1 MKIMTKFIK
10 PRMKNCLITS
20 IFLITCFSISAQQK
34 KWTLQ
39 ESVDYALVN
48 NITVRQMQL
57 DGLIAEENMT
67 TAKANF
73 LPTISGSA
81 SQNFNFGSFI
91 GNDGSRISRDSRGN
105 SFGIN
110 SGITIFNG
118 FQNINLYKQAQLG
131 LKTSQLQLDILKDN
145 MSLNVVNAYLNI
157 LLNKEALK
165 LAEEQIAISQK
176 SLDQIQDLV
185 DAGVRPKAD
194 LLVSQSQ
201 LATDNE
207 RLVNAQNS
215 VALSLLN
222 LSQILQV
229 SKDGF
234 DVENILIDLTNA
246 VLTYNRTN
254 EILSYAL
261 ANRPEIKNA
270 ELNVENAAFNIAI
283 AKSSYYPTLTFGAGL
298 GTSYQHLQGQ
308 DDVIP
313 IFDQN
318 TGMITEFRSNGFA
331 EQLENNLGYNFGFNL
346 SIPIFSG
353 FRKDANVNRS
363 KINKEKSSLAL
374 EQEKQTLT
382 TNIEQAYADAK
393 ASLKQYEASSI
404 SMAAQEEAF
413 KNEQEKYDLGVST
426 SFELDQV
433 RNRLINAQSSFL
445 NAKYNFVFKTKVLD
459 FYMGKSLT
467 N

>member
-1 MKIMTKFIK
+1 MKQTVLFFALF
-10 PRMKNCLITS
+10 CAV
-20 IFLITCFSISAQQK
+20 FSFAQQK
-34 KWTLQ
+34 VWTLK
-39 ESVDYALVN
+39 ECVNHALEN
-48 NITVRQMQL
+48 NIAVKQTQL
-57 DGLIAEENMT
+57 DALIAEENMT

-73 LPTISGSA
+73 LPTVSGSA

-91 GNDGSRISRDSRGN
+91 GNDGSRISRDTRGN
-105 SFGIN
+105 SFGVN
-110 SGITIFNG
+110 TGITIFNG
-118 FQNINLYKQAQLG
+118 FQSINLYKQAQLG

-145 MSLNVVNAYLNI
+145 ISLNVVNAYLNI
-157 LLNKEALK
+157 LLNKETLK
-165 LAEEQIAISQK
+165 LAQEQIAISQV
-176 SLDQIQDLV
+176 SLEQVQGLV
-185 DAGVRPKAD
+185 DAGVRAKAD
-194 LLVSQSQ
+194 LLASQSQ

-215 VALSLLN
+215 VILSLLS

-229 SKDGF
+229 TKENF
-234 DVENILIDLTNA
+234 EVENILIDLTNT
-246 VLTYNRTN
+246 VLVYNNTD

-261 ANRPEIKNA
+261 TKRPEIKNA
-270 ELNVENAAFNIAI
+270 ELNVENAEFNIAI

-298 GTSYQHLQGQ
+298 GTSYQHIQGQ

-318 TGMITEFRSNGFA
+318 TGMITELRPNGFGK
-331 EQLENNLGYNFGFNL
+331 QLENNLGYNFGVSLN
-346 SIPIFSG
+346 IPIFSG
-353 FRKDANVNRS
+353 FRNDANVNRS
-363 KINKEKSSLAL
+363 KINKERINLTL

-382 TNIEQAYADAK
+382 ANIEQAYADAK
-393 ASLKQYEASSI
+393 ASLKQYEASKTSVI
-404 SMAAQEEAF
+404 AQEEVF
-413 KNEQEKYDLGVST
+413 KNELEKYDLGVST
-426 SFELDQV
+426 SFELEQV

>member
-1 MKIMTKFIK
+1 
-10 PRMKNCLITS
+10 MKNCLIIS
-20 IFLITCFSISAQQK
+20 ISLITCFSISAQQK

-39 ESVDYALVN
+39 ECVDYALVN

-73 LPTISGSA
+73 LPTVSGSA

-105 SFGIN
+105 SFGIS

-118 FQNINLYKQAQLG
+118 FQNVNLYKQAQLG

-207 RLVNAQNS
+207 RLVNTQNS

-234 DVENILIDLTNA
+234 DIENILIDLTNA

-298 GTSYQHLQGQ
+298 GTSYQHIQGQ
-308 DDVIP
+308 DDIIP
-313 IFDQN
+313 VFDQN
-318 TGMITEFRSNGFA
+318 TGMITELRPNGFG

-393 ASLKQYEASSI
+393 ASLKQYEASST
-404 SMAAQEEAF
+404 SMTAQEEAF

-459 FYMGKSLT
+459 FYMGKSLA

>member
-1 MKIMTKFIK
+1 MKQYF
-10 PRMKNCLITS
+10 
-20 IFLITCFSISAQQK
+20 FISAFLLICGTLSAQEK

-39 ESVDYALVN
+39 ECVSHALEN
-48 NITVRQMQL
+48 NISIKQTQL
-57 DGLIAEENMT
+57 DALIAEENIT

-73 LPTISGSA
+73 LPTVSGSA
-81 SQNFNFGSFI
+81 SQNYNFGSFI

-105 SFGIN
+105 SFGVN
-110 SGITIFNG
+110 TGITIFNG
-118 FQNINLYKQAQLG
+118 FKNINLYKQSKLG

-145 MSLNVVNAYLNI
+145 ISLNVVNAYLNI

-165 LAEEQIAISQK
+165 LAKEQVTISQK
-176 SLDQIQDLV
+176 SLDQVQGFV
-185 DAGVRPKAD
+185 DAGVRAKAD

-201 LATDNE
+201 LAADSE

-215 VALSLLN
+215 VVLSLLS
-222 LSQILQV
+222 LSQLLQV
-229 SKDGF
+229 SKDDF
-234 DVENILIDLTNA
+234 DVENLLIDLTNT
-246 VLTYNRTN
+246 VLTYNSTN

-261 ANRPEIKNA
+261 TNRPEIKNA
-270 ELNVENAAFNIAI
+270 ELNVENAEFNIAI

-298 GTSYQHLQGQ
+298 GTSYQHIQGQ

-313 IFDQN
+313 IFDN
-318 TGMITEFRSNGFA
+318 AGTLTELRSNGFA
-331 EQLENNLGYNFGFNL
+331 KQLENNLGYNFGFSL
-346 SIPIFSG
+346 SVPIFSG
-353 FRKDANVNRS
+353 FRNDANVNRS
-363 KINKEKSSLAL
+363 KINKERSNLAL

-382 TNIEQAYADAK
+382 SNIEQAYADAK
-393 ASLKQYEASSI
+393 ASLKQYEASKI
-404 SMAAQEEAF
+404 SMTAQEEAF

-426 SFELDQV
+426 SFELEQV

>member
-1 MKIMTKFIK
+1 MSN
-10 PRMKNCLITS
+10 MKNYFIVSL
-20 IFLITCFSISAQQK
+20 FLLLCFSASAQEK
-34 KWTLQ
+34 GWTI
-39 ESVDYALVN
+39 EECVAHALEN
-48 NITVRQMQL
+48 NITVKQTQL
-57 DGLIAEENMT
+57 DALIAEENIT
-67 TAKANF
+67 TARANF
-73 LPTISGSA
+73 LPTVSGSA
-81 SQNFNFGSFI
+81 VQNFNFGSFI
-91 GNDGSRISRDSRGN
+91 GVDGSRISLDTRSNG
-105 SFGIN
+105 FGLN

-118 FQNINLYKQAQLG
+118 FQNINLYKQAKLG

-145 MSLNVVNAYLNI
+145 ISLNVVNAYLNI

-176 SLDQIQDLV
+176 SLDQVKELV

-194 LLVSQSQ
+194 LLVSESQ

-207 RLVNAQNS
+207 RLVNAENS
-215 VALSLLN
+215 MALSLLN

-229 SKDGF
+229 PKDNF
-234 DVENILIDLTNA
+234 DVEDILIDLTNA
-246 VLTYNRTN
+246 VLTYYSTN

-261 ANRPEIKNA
+261 TNRPEIKNA
-270 ELNVENAAFNIAI
+270 ELNLENAEFNISI

-298 GTSYQHLQGQ
+298 GTSYQHIQGQ

-313 IFDQN
+313 IFDEN
-318 TGMITEFRSNGFA
+318 TGMLTELRFNGFGT
-331 EQLENNLGYNFGFNL
+331 QLENNLGYNFGFNL
-346 SIPIFSG
+346 NIPIFSG
-353 FRKDANVNRS
+353 FRNNANVNRS
-363 KINKEKSSLAL
+363 KINKERSKLAL
-374 EQEKQTLT
+374 EQEKQTIT

-393 ASLKQYEASSI
+393 ASLKQYEASKI
-404 SMAAQEEAF
+404 SMSAQEEAF

-426 SFELDQV
+426 SFELEQV

>member
-1 MKIMTKFIK
+1 MF
-10 PRMKNCLITS
+10 CS
-20 IFLITCFSISAQQK
+20 ILSFSQEK
-34 KWTLQ
+34 EWTLQ
-39 ESVDYALVN
+39 ECVNHALEH
-48 NITVRQMQL
+48 NISIKQSQL
-57 DGLIAEENMT
+57 DALIAEEDIT

-73 LPTISGSA
+73 LPTVSGSA

-91 GNDGSRISRDSRGN
+91 GNNGNRISRDSRLN
-105 SFGIN
+105 NFGL
-110 SGITIFNG
+110 STGITIFNG
-118 FQNINLYKQAQLG
+118 FQNTNLYKQAKLG

-145 MSLNVVNAYLNI
+145 ISLNVVNAYLNI

-165 LAEEQIAISQK
+165 LAEEQIVVSQK
-176 SLDQIQDLV
+176 SLDQVQGLV
-185 DAGVRPKAD
+185 DAGVRAKAD

-215 VALSLLN
+215 VVLSLLS
-222 LSQILQV
+222 LSQILQI
-229 SKDGF
+229 SNDGF
-234 DVENILIDLTNA
+234 DVEDIFIDLNNA
-246 VLTYNRTN
+246 VLTYNNTN

-261 ANRPEIKNA
+261 THRPEIKNA
-270 ELNVENAAFNIAI
+270 ELNLENAAFNIAI
-283 AKSSYYPTLTFGAGL
+283 AKSSYYPSLTFGAGL
-298 GTSYQHLQGQ
+298 GTSYQHIVGQ

-313 IFDQN
+313 IFDQT
-318 TGMITEFRSNGFA
+318 TGMLIELKPNGFI
-331 EQLENNLGYNFGFNL
+331 EQLENNFGYNFGFNL
-346 SIPIFSG
+346 NIPIFSG
-353 FRKDANVNRS
+353 FKNDANVNKS
-363 KINKEKSSLAL
+363 KINKEKSNLAL

-382 TNIEQAYADAK
+382 TNVEQAYADAK
-393 ASLKQYEASSI
+393 ASLKQYEASNI
-404 SMAAQEEAF
+404 SVIAQDEAF

>member
-1 MKIMTKFIK
+1 
-10 PRMKNCLITS
+10 MKNCLIIS

-39 ESVDYALVN
+39 ECVDYALVN
-48 NITVRQMQL
+48 NITVRQIQL

-73 LPTISGSA
+73 LPTVSGSA

-105 SFGIN
+105 SFGIS

-118 FQNINLYKQAQLG
+118 FQNVNLYKQAQLG

-207 RLVNAQNS
+207 RLVNTQNS

-234 DVENILIDLTNA
+234 DIENILIDLTNA

-298 GTSYQHLQGQ
+298 GTSYQHIQGQ

-313 IFDQN
+313 VFDQN
-318 TGMITEFRSNGFA
+318 TGMITELRPNGFG

-353 FRKDANVNRS
+353 FRMDANVNRS

-404 SMAAQEEAF
+404 SMTAQEEAF

-459 FYMGKSLT
+459 FYMGKSLA

>member
-1 MKIMTKFIK
+1 MINLKQYMKHSLVVCMLFFVV
-10 PRMKNCLITS
+10 S
-20 IFLITCFSISAQQK
+20 SFAQDK

-39 ESVDYALVN
+39 ECVSHALEN
-48 NITVRQMQL
+48 NISIKQTQL
-57 DGLIAEENMT
+57 DVLIAKENIT

-73 LPTISGSA
+73 LPTVSGSA

-105 SFGIN
+105 SFGVS

-118 FQNINLYKQAQLG
+118 FQNINLYKQSKLG
-131 LKTSQLQLDILKDN
+131 LTTSQLQLDILKDN
-145 MSLNVVNAYLNI
+145 ISLNVVNAYLNI
-157 LLNKEALK
+157 LLNKETLK
-165 LAEEQIAISQK
+165 LAEEQVAISQK
-176 SLDQIQDLV
+176 SLHQVQGFV
-185 DAGVRPKAD
+185 DAGVRAKAD

-201 LATDNE
+201 LATDSE
-207 RLVNAQNS
+207 RFVNAENS
-215 VALSLLN
+215 VVLSLLS
-222 LSQILQV
+222 LSQLLQV
-229 SKDGF
+229 SKDDF
-234 DVENILIDLTNA
+234 DVESILIDLTNT
-246 VLTYNRTN
+246 VLTYNSTN

-261 ANRPEIKNA
+261 TNRPEIKNA

-298 GTSYQHLQGQ
+298 GTSYQHIQGQ

-313 IFDQN
+313 IFDN
-318 TGMITEFRSNGFA
+318 GNLIELRSNGFA
-331 EQLENNLGYNFGFNL
+331 KQLENNLGYNFGFRLN
-346 SIPIFSG
+346 IPIFSG
-353 FRKDANVNRS
+353 FRNDASVNRS
-363 KINKEKSSLAL
+363 KISKERSNLAL

-382 TNIEQAYADAK
+382 SNIEQAYADAK
-393 ASLKQYEASSI
+393 ASLKQYEASKT
-404 SMAAQEEAF
+404 SMTAQEVAF

-426 SFELDQV
+426 SFELEQV
-433 RNRLINAQSSFL
+433 KNRLINAQSSFL